1 MYVLEELQGY
11 IEENHEV
18 FFSLALVDVDRF
30 HRFSLEVKGEII
42 KQLNEILKKQT
53 KQISAELMFAGRD
66 EYFIIFRNIQKNK
79 TEEYV
84 TSILAEIF
92 AQFSELKVTCSAG
105 IVQYPWDGRDAS
117 ELWRKAEEA
126 VNKAKRLGR
135 NRVSVISEKMIMRP
149 NYYTP
154 NQLEKLRFLAKKLNK
169 SEAEILR
176 NSLEEYLEK
185 YNI

>member
-30 HRFSLEVKGEII
+30 HRFPLEVKGEII
-42 KQLNEILKKQT
+42 RQLNEILKKQT
-53 KQISAELMFAGRD
+53 KQISAELIFAGRD
-66 EYFIIFRNIQKNK
+66 EYLIIFRNIQKNK
-79 TEEYV
+79 AEEYV
-84 TSILAEIF
+84 TSILAEIS
-92 AQFSELKVTCSAG
+92 AQFSELKITCSAG

-154 NQLEKLRFLAKKLNK
+154 NQLEKLKFLAKKLNK

-176 NSLEEYLEK
+176 NSLEEYLGK